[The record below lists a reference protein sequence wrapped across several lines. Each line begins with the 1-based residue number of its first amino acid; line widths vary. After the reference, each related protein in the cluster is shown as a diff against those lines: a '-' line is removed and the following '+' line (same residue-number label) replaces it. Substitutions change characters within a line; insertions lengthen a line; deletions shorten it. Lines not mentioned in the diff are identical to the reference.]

1 MSGRALLSY
10 RNPETGAEVGPYGL
24 DTYKI
29 WLDAQEGAYRLELLS
44 APVWLAGDPGGEAA
58 ARPLR
63 DVLAEARVPF

>member
-1 MSGRALLSY
+1 M
-10 RNPETGAEVGPYGL
+10 GPYGL